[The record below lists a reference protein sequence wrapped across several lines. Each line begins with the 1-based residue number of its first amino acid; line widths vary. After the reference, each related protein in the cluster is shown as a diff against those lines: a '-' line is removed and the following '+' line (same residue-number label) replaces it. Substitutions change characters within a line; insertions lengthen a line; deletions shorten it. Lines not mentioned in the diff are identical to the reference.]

1 MCYFNLKAVFKNYVS
16 KCRDYLK
23 FKCKYNKKSYRTIC
37 IRSKY
42 NDGQYSNIE
51 LDLVNRKIKLPKL
64 GLVDIRWYR
73 NLENISGR
81 IINKSINILFEELK
95 IHYQSI

>member
-1 MCYFNLKAVFKNYVS
+1 MCYFNLKDAFKNYVS
-16 KCRDYLK
+16 KYCDYPK
-23 FKCKYNKKSYRTIC
+23 FKCKYNKQSYRTTC

-42 NDGQYSNIE
+42 KDREYSNIE

-81 IINKSINILFEELK
+81 IINKSINILFEE
-95 IHYQSI
+95 